1 MGLFSLFTGHRE
13 DREKNNSSTVKL
25 NVSFSTDKGKIRTA
39 NEDNFYI
46 CSYGIRGQSSKSG
59 KLTLNDAARY
69 VFAVLDGMGGEAY
82 GDLAS
87 EIAAKELKNHIQAF
101 READTEDFHKIA
113 NEYAVSAN
121 SLICKMIEEKK
132 CSRSGSTLVMAV
144 TVEDMAYIFTLGD
157 SRVYHYFNGKLTQVS
172 EDQTLAMKKVKANIY
187 TLEEAKASPDAHKV
201 TAFLGADMRMVGL
214 KTLTYEPVKISGGGK
229 LLLCS
234 DGLTDMCTDEE
245 IAEILSRNK
254 PNAADLLVKKALE
267 NGGADNVTC
276 VVVSC

>member
-87 EIAAKELKNHIQAF
+87 EIAAKELKNHIRASHDERKLSKQ
-101 READTEDFHKIA
+101 RR
-113 NEYAVSAN
+113 NP
-121 SLICKMIEEKK
+121 L
-132 CSRSGSTLVMAV
+132 
-144 TVEDMAYIFTLGD
+144 FT
-157 SRVYHYFNGKLTQVS
+157 R
-172 EDQTLAMKKVKANIY
+172 
-187 TLEEAKASPDAHKV
+187 AS
-201 TAFLGADMRMVGL
+201 AFLRCWQ
-214 KTLTYEPVKISGGGK
+214 T
-229 LLLCS
+229 
-234 DGLTDMCTDEE
+234 
-245 IAEILSRNK
+245 
-254 PNAADLLVKKALE
+254 
-267 NGGADNVTC
+267 
-276 VVVSC
+276 